1 MKKEDPQKLSK
12 VQAEEFMD
20 RLKSDGPEKGKK
32 NPSNHNNAE
41 PTIVQQNLSTQSDI
55 NEDDLFVLV
64 ELDVLKSEQ
73 IKSEPYSYFKSVF
86 AAFLR
91 KPAAWIAMITLFLML
106 LGVTIIPMLTPEG
119 FFDYNVNE
127 RNIRPNSL
135 HFWGTDPVGRDLFFM
150 VWSGARKSLVLALI
164 NSGIV
169 VLLGT
174 IFGLIWGYFR
184 KLDFIFVELYNLV
197 INIPSLLIYM
207 LLSFIFSFSFPGM
220 PTEIR
225 LIIALTL
232 VGWVPLARLVR
243 NYVLI
248 ISNREYNVA
257 SKTLGTPGSRIMK
270 KNLLPYLLGVII
282 TEVSLTI
289 PGMISSEVTLSYF
302 GLGLPS
308 SSVSIGALLDLGRT
322 NFVLYPF
329 QLLAPA
335 AVMALIIFVFFLL
348 GMAISDALDP
358 KKHH

>member
-1 MKKEDPQKLSK
+1 MKKENPQKLSK
-12 VQAEEFMD
+12 IEAEEIMD
-20 RLKSDGPEKGKK
+20 KMKSDDPIKDKK
-32 NPSNHNNAE
+32 DPLKNNNNE
-41 PTIVQQNLSTQSDI
+41 QKIVEQNLATEEVV
-55 NEDDLFVLV
+55 NEDDLFELV
-64 ELDVLKSEQ
+64 EIDVLESEQ

-106 LGVTIIPMLTPEG
+106 LGIVFIPMFTPEG
-119 FFDYNVNE
+119 FFDYNVDQ
-127 RNIRPNSL
+127 RNIHPNSVHL
-135 HFWGTDPVGRDLFFM
+135 WGTDSVGRDLFYM
-150 VWSGARKSLVLALI
+150 VWSGARKSLVLALV
-164 NSGIV
+164 NSAIV
-169 VLLGT
+169 VFVGT
-174 IFGLIWGYFR
+174 IVGLIWGYFR
-184 KLDFIFVELYNLV
+184 RLDFIFVELYNLV
-197 INIPSLLIYM
+197 INIPALLIYM
-207 LLSFIFSFSFPGM
+207 LLSFIFSFSFPEM
-220 PTEIR
+220 PTELR
-225 LIIALTL
+225 LVIALTL
-232 VGWVPLARLVR
+232 VGWVPLARQVR

-248 ISNREYNVA
+248 ISDREYNVA
-257 SKTLGTPGSRIMK
+257 SKTLGTPGKRIMK

-282 TEVSLTI
+282 TSTSLTI
-289 PGMISSEVTLSYF
+289 PAMISSEVTLSYF

>member
-1 MKKEDPQKLSK
+1 MKNQDPKKLSK
-12 VQAEEFMD
+12 IETEEFLD
-20 RLKSDGPEKGKK
+20 KIKSDDPTKVKRD
-32 NPSNHNNAE
+32 PSKQNYTE
-41 PTIVQQNLSTQSDI
+41 PIIDEQNLSNVDDI
-55 NEDDLFVLV
+55 NEDDLFELV
-64 ELDVLKSEQ
+64 EIDVLKSEE
-73 IKSEPYSYFKSVF
+73 IKSAPYSYFKSVF

-106 LGVTIIPMLTPEG
+106 LGVIFIPMFTPEG

-135 HFWGTDPVGRDLFFM
+135 HFWGTDPVGRDLFYM
-150 VWSGARKSLVLALI
+150 VWTGARKSLVLALV

-169 VLLGT
+169 VILGT

-184 KLDFIFVELYNLV
+184 KLDFIFVEIYNL
-197 INIPSLLIYM
+197 IMNIPTMLIYM
-207 LLSFIFSFSFPGM
+207 LLSFVFAFRYPEM
-220 PTEIR
+220 LTEVR
-225 LIIALTL
+225 LIIALTI
-232 VGWVPLARLVR
+232 VGWLPLARLVR

-248 ISNREYNVA
+248 ISDREYNIA

-282 TEVSLTI
+282 TQISLTI
-289 PGMISSEVTLSYF
+289 PGMISMEVTLSYF

-358 KKHH
+358 RKHH

>member
-1 MKKEDPQKLSK
+1 MKKDNPQKLNK
-12 VQAEEFMD
+12 VEVEEFMD
-20 RLKSDGPEKGKK
+20 KLKDAKSTEVKQDPSKQKNAKPTKVEQ
-32 NPSNHNNAE
+32 NPSK
-41 PTIVQQNLSTQSDI
+41 QNDV

-64 ELDVLKSEQ
+64 DIDILKSEQ

-86 AAFLR
+86 GAFLR
-91 KPAAWIAMITLFLML
+91 KPAAWIAMITLFFML
-106 LGVTIIPMLTPEG
+106 LGVIIIPMLTPEG

-127 RNIRPNSL
+127 RNIRPNDV
-135 HFWGTDPVGRDLFFM
+135 HFWGTDAVGRDLFFM

-169 VLLGT
+169 VFVGT
-174 IFGLIWGYFR
+174 IIGLVWGYFR
-184 KLDFIFVELYNLV
+184 RLDFIFVEIYNLV
-197 INIPSLLIYM
+197 INIPALLIYM
-207 LLSFIFSFSFPGM
+207 LLSFVFSFSFPEM

-232 VGWVPLARLVR
+232 VGWVRLARLVR

-248 ISNREYNVA
+248 ISDREYNVA
-257 SKTLGTPGSRIMK
+257 SKTLGTPGKRIMT

-282 TEVSLTI
+282 TEISLTI

-302 GLGLPS
+302 GLGLPGS
-308 SSVSIGALLDLGRT
+308 SISIGALLDLGRT

-335 AVMALIIFVFFLL
+335 GVMALIIFVFFLL

>member
-1 MKKEDPQKLSK
+1 MKKDNPQKLNK
-12 VQAEEFMD
+12 VEVEEFMEKLND
-20 RLKSDGPEKGKK
+20 GKPRRFKLGKSKK
-32 NPSNHNNAE
+32 ENKE
-41 PTIVQQNLSTQSDI
+41 PKKVEQDLSKKEDI
-55 NEDDLFVLV
+55 NEDELFVLV
-64 ELDVLKSEQ
+64 DIDILKSEQ

-86 AAFLR
+86 GAFLR
-91 KPAAWIAMITLFLML
+91 KPAAWIAMITLFFLL
-106 LGVTIIPMLTPEG
+106 LGVIIIPMLTPEG

-127 RNIRPNSL
+127 RNIRPNDL
-135 HFWGTDPVGRDLFFM
+135 HFWGTDAVGRDLFFM

-169 VLLGT
+169 VFVGT
-174 IFGLIWGYFR
+174 IIGLIWGYFR
-184 KLDFIFVELYNLV
+184 KLDFIFVEIYNLI
-197 INIPSLLIYM
+197 INIPALLIYM
-207 LLSFIFSFSFPGM
+207 LLSYVFSFSFPSM

-232 VGWVPLARLVR
+232 VGWVRLARLVR

-248 ISNREYNVA
+248 ISDREYNVA
-257 SKTLGTPGSRIMK
+257 SKTLGTPGKRIMT

-282 TEVSLTI
+282 TEISLTI

-308 SSVSIGALLDLGRT
+308 SSISIGALLDLGRT

-335 AVMALIIFVFFLL
+335 GVMALIIFVFFLL

>member
-1 MKKEDPQKLSK
+1 MKNKDPQKLNK
-12 VQAEEFMD
+12 VEAEEFMNK
-20 RLKSDGPEKGKK
+20 LTEGEPTKGKRH
-32 NPSNHNNAE
+32 PSKQNNTE
-41 PTIVQQNLSTQSDI
+41 PPRVEQNLSTQNDV

-64 ELDVLKSEQ
+64 EIDVLKSEQ

-91 KPAAWIAMITLFLML
+91 KPSAWIAMITMFLML
-106 LGVTIIPMLTPEG
+106 LGVIIIPMLTPEG

-135 HFWGTDPVGRDLFFM
+135 HLWGTDAVGRDLFYM

-184 KLDFIFVELYNLV
+184 RLDFIFVEIYNLV
-197 INIPSLLIYM
+197 INIPALLIYM
-207 LLSFIFSFSFPGM
+207 LLSFVFAFSFPEM
-220 PTEIR
+220 PTTVR
-225 LIIALTL
+225 LVIALTI
-232 VGWVPLARLVR
+232 VGWVPIARRVR

-257 SKTLGTPGSRIMK
+257 SKTLGTPGRRIMQ

-282 TEVSLTI
+282 TATSLTI
-289 PGMISSEVTLSYF
+289 PAMISNEVTLSYF

-308 SSVSIGALLDLGRT
+308 SSISIGALLDLGRT

-335 AVMALIIFVFFLL
+335 GVMALIIFVFFLL

-358 KKHH
+358 KKHR